1 VPSDEVPGEVP
12 EGVPGEVPGQGQF
25 LAAVKDG
32 NAARVRQM
40 LDADPELAVV
50 RAESGESALLLSIYY
65 GKDEVR
71 DLLLARH
78 VPLDIFEA
86 AAAGVRATVDEWLK
100 EDSELLSAISH
111 DGFTP
116 LHLAAFFGRIP
127 VVELLL
133 SRRAPVNVVSQNPS
147 ALQPLHSAVA
157 HRQPQV
163 ALEISRALIAA
174 GADVN
179 ATQHGGWTP
188 LHAAALHGNLPLVR
202 ILLEAGAK
210 PGAKNDTGQTA
221 AGLAKTKSHKEVMA
235 LLRERGG

>member
-1 VPSDEVPGEVP
+1 MGREADFLEAVK
-12 EGVPGEVPGQGQF
+12 QGQ
-25 LAAVKDG
+25 
-32 NAARVRQM
+32 AARVRQL
-40 LDADPELAVV
+40 LDSSPELAGA
-50 RAESGESALLLSIYY
+50 RAESGESAVLLSVYY

-71 DLLLARH
+71 ELLLGRGA
-78 VPLDIFEA
+78 PLDVFEA
-86 AAAGVRATVDEWLK
+86 AAAGVREAVAARVQ
-100 EDSELLSAISH
+100 EDPGRVRAFSH

-133 SRRAPVNVVSQNPS
+133 SAGAAVGAVSQNPS

-163 ALEISRALIAA
+163 ALEIARALIAA

-179 ATQHGGWTP
+179 ATQQGGWTP

-202 ILLEAGAK
+202 LLLEAGA
-210 PGAKNDTGQTA
+210 AAEATNDTGQTPA
-221 AGLAKTKSHKEVMA
+221 ALARSKNHNEVSA
-235 LLRERGG
+235 LLAQRGG

>member
-1 VPSDEVPGEVP
+1 MANEAE
-12 EGVPGEVPGQGQF
+12 F
-25 LAAVKDG
+25 LEAVKQG

-40 LDADPELAVV
+40 LDTNPALASA
-50 RAESGESALLLSIYY
+50 RAESGESAVLLSVYYGQDDVRELLLSR
-65 GKDEVR
+65 G
-71 DLLLARH
+71 LS
-78 VPLDIFEA
+78 LDVFEA
-86 AAAGVRATVDEWLK
+86 AAAGVRDTVAARIK
-100 EDSELLSAISH
+100 EDGSLVLAFSP

-133 SRRAPVNVVSQNPS
+133 SLGAPVNEVSRNPS
-147 ALQPLHSAVA
+147 ELRPLHSAVA

-202 ILLEAGAK
+202 LLLEAGAK
-210 PGAKNDTGQTA
+210 PAAKNDTGQTSA
-221 AGLAKTKSHKEVMA
+221 DLARTKNHKEVIA
-235 LLRERGG
+235 LLAQRGG

>member
-1 VPSDEVPGEVP
+1 MASESE
-12 EGVPGEVPGQGQF
+12 F
-25 LAAVKDG
+25 LEAVKQG
-32 NAARVRQM
+32 NASLVRQM
-40 LDADPELAVV
+40 LDAEPALATA
-50 RAESGESALLLSIYY
+50 RAESGESAVLLSVYY

-71 DLLLARH
+71 ELLLARS
-78 VPLDIFEA
+78 VPLDVFEA
-86 AAAGVRATVDEWLK
+86 AAAGVRDTVAEWIK
-100 EDSELLSAISH
+100 EDAGLVRAFSH

-133 SRRAPVNVVSQNPS
+133 SAGAPVNEVSQNPS
-147 ALQPLHSAVA
+147 ALCPLHSAVA

-202 ILLEAGAK
+202 VLLEAEAK
-210 PGAKNDTGQTA
+210 AAAKNDTGQTP
-221 AGLAKTKSHKEVMA
+221 AGLAKTKNHKEVIA
-235 LLRERGG
+235 LLAQRGG

>member
-1 VPSDEVPGEVP
+1 VASETE
-12 EGVPGEVPGQGQF
+12 F
-25 LAAVKDG
+25 LEAVKQG

-40 LDADPELAVV
+40 LELNPALAVA
-50 RAESGESALLLSIYY
+50 RAESGESALLLSVYY

-71 DLLLARH
+71 GLLLARS
-78 VPLDIFEA
+78 VPLDVFEA
-86 AAAGVRATVDEWLK
+86 AAAGVRETVAEWIK
-100 EDSELLSAISH
+100 EDAALVHAFSH

-133 SRRAPVNVVSQNPS
+133 SLGAPVNEVSQNPS
-147 ALQPLHSAVA
+147 ALRPLHSAVA

-163 ALEISRALIAA
+163 ALEIARALIAA

-202 ILLEAGAK
+202 LLLEAGAVAN
-210 PGAKNDTGQTA
+210 AKNDIGQTPA
-221 AGLAKTKSHKEVMA
+221 ALAKTKNHKEVIA
-235 LLRERGG
+235 LLA